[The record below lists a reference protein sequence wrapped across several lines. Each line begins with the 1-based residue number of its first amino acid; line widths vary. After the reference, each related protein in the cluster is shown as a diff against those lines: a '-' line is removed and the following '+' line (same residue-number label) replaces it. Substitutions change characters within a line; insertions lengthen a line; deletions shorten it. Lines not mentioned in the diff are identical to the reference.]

1 MLEDMMKDSEALPG
15 DEKLQKISAFA
26 ELAAGLEEHI
36 EPTETKL
43 KEYKEKLR
51 EIVENH
57 LPNAMAEVGMVKF
70 QLTDGSE
77 INVKPYYS
85 AKIDDTNRDAAFDW
99 LLENGHDAII
109 KQEFNG
115 KVDRGDTETA
125 SVLQQYLQDH
135 KMSYSGKTGVHP
147 QTLTAFVKEQVESG
161 ADFPLDV
168 FNVYIGQIAK
178 IKRSK

>member
-36 EPTETKL
+36 EATETKL

-85 AKIDDTNRDAAFDW
+85 AKIDDEIETLHLIGCSKTATMQSSSKSLTSR
-99 LLENGHDAII
+99 L
-109 KQEFNG
+109 
-115 KVDRGDTETA
+115 TEGI
-125 SVLQQYLQDH
+125 LRRL
-135 KMSYSGKTGVHP
+135 
-147 QTLTAFVKEQVESG
+147 
-161 ADFPLDV
+161 
-168 FNVYIGQIAK
+168 VYCSSICK
-178 IKRSK
+178 ITR